1 MTVLQ
6 VHNFYQQPGGEDL
19 AFEAEGELLSQHG
32 HQVIRYTAH
41 NDSIRGMSAPGAGV
55 RAVWNHDS
63 YQAIRHLLRRH
74 KPAVMHVHNTFP
86 LISPA
91 VHYAAAV
98 ENVPV
103 IQTLHNYRLICP
115 AATLFRGGRVCED
128 CLHSRTHWAA
138 VRHACYRNSRAAT
151 AASCCTLTLH
161 RAAGTWSRKVQRF
174 IALTKFAKHK
184 LVEGGLAANRITVKP
199 NFLFH
204 DPGPGQGSGGYAL
217 FAGRLSEEK
226 GVRVMLEAWR
236 RASRISLKI
245 AGDGPLRRF
254 VQEQAR
260 LIPKLEY
267 LGHCGR
273 QRVIELLQSAEF
285 LVFPSEWYEG
295 LPMSVVEAFAC
306 GTPIAGSAL
315 GSMEELIQDGVNGIL
330 FQFGDPDSLANCVE
344 QLATRARDM
353 RKAARAA
360 YERSYTAERNYE
372 LLMNIYES
380 AGAAP

>member
-1 MTVLQ
+1 M
-6 VHNFYQQPGGEDL
+6 
-19 AFEAEGELLSQHG
+19 
-32 HQVIRYTAH
+32 
-41 NDSIRGMSAPGAGV
+41 
-55 RAVWNHDS
+55 
-63 YQAIRHLLRRH
+63 
-74 KPAVMHVHNTFP
+74 
-86 LISPA
+86 
-91 VHYAAAV
+91 
-98 ENVPV
+98 
-103 IQTLHNYRLICP
+103 
-115 AATLFRGGRVCED
+115 
-128 CLHSRTHWAA
+128 
-138 VRHACYRNSRAAT
+138 
-151 AASCCTLTLH
+151 
-161 RAAGTWSRKVQRF
+161 QRF
-174 IALTKFAKHK
+174 IALTKFGKGK
-184 LVEGGLAANRITVKP
+184 FVEGGLAADRITVKP
-199 NFLFH
+199 NFLIH
-204 DPGPGQGSGGYAL
+204 DPGPGPGGGGYAI

-285 LVFPSEWYEG
+285 LVFPSNWYEG
-295 LPMSVVEAFAC
+295 LPMSAIEAFAC

-315 GSMEELIQDGVNGIL
+315 GSMEELIDDGVNGFL
-330 FQFGDPDSLANCVE
+330 FQPGDADRLAGCVE
-344 QLATRARDM
+344 QLATRARYM

-380 AGAAP
+380 AGTAV